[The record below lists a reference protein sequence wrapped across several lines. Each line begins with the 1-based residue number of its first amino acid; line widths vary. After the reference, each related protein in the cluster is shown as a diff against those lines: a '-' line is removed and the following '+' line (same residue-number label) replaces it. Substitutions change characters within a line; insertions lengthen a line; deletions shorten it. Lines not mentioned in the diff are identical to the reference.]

1 MDVPSTMR
9 ASVLRGIRD
18 LVVEERAVPVPG
30 PGEALIRILMGA
42 VSGSDATLYASG
54 RLLGE
59 RLRQPLVL
67 GRAASGR
74 IVAVADDV
82 PSERIGQLVA
92 LEPMLVCRRCPQCRA
107 GRYNLCRYAEF
118 LATPGCDGV
127 FQEYVCLSA
136 DFAHP
141 VPIGLSAES
150 AALIEP
156 MSVGL
161 AALQR
166 AHVGAGSRI
175 LVSGA
180 GAIGLTTV
188 GVAKALG
195 AVEITITDLSAE
207 RLQRARSLGATTTF
221 NMATSGIVI
230 PPQHFDAF
238 IECSGSAAAV
248 RRGFP
253 AVRPAGRVVLVGRG
267 ADEVA
272 MPVTL
277 MQNRELTVCGSFRYA
292 NTFPTAIAMAAAGM
306 VDLAVLADHH
316 GGLADLR
323 EALEFTREASGG
335 KAMIRPAP
343 ESS

>member
-1 MDVPSTMR
+1 MDVPGTMR

-18 LVVEERAVPVPG
+18 LVVEERPVPVPA
-30 PGEALIRILMGA
+30 PGEAVIRIEMAA
-42 VSGSDATLYASG
+42 VSGSDATLYATG

-59 RLRQPLVL
+59 RLRSPLVL

-92 LEPMLVCRRCPQCRA
+92 LEPMRVCRRCPQCRA
-107 GRYNLCRYAEF
+107 GRYNLCSYAEF

-127 FQEYVCLSA
+127 FQEYVCLPA

-141 VPIGLSAES
+141 VPAGLSVES

-175 LVSGA
+175 LISGA

-207 RLQRARSLGATTTF
+207 RLQRARSVGATTTF

-230 PPQHFDAF
+230 PPQHFDSF

-316 GGLADLR
+316 GGLEDLPA
-323 EALEFTREASGG
+323 ALEFTRAASGG

-343 ESS
+343 ASG

>member
-1 MDVPSTMR
+1 MEIPATMR
-9 ASVLRGIRD
+9 ASVLRGVRD
-18 LVVEERAVPVPG
+18 LAIEERPVPEPG
-30 PGEALIRILMGA
+30 PGEALVKISVAA
-42 VSGSDATLYASG
+42 VSGSDAKLFAGG

-59 RLRQPLVL
+59 RIHDPLVL
-67 GRAASGR
+67 GRAGSGVV
-74 IVAVADDV
+74 VAVGAGV
-82 PSERIGQLVA
+82 PPELIGKLVA
-92 LEPMLVCRRCPQCRA
+92 LEPIRVCRRCTQCRA
-107 GRYNLCRYAEF
+107 GRYNLCEKAQF
-118 LATPGCDGV
+118 LGMPGCDGV
-127 FQEYVCLSA
+127 FQEYITIAA

-141 VPIGLSAES
+141 VPSGLSPEAT
-150 AALIEP
+150 ALIEP

-180 GAIGLTTV
+180 GAIGLATV

-195 AVEITITDLSAE
+195 AVEITVTDLSEE
-207 RLQRARSLGATTTF
+207 RLQRARELGATTTF

-238 IECSGSAAAV
+238 LECSGSAAAV

-267 ADEVA
+267 SDEVA

-277 MQNRELTVCGSFRYA
+277 IQNRELTVCGSFRYA
-292 NTFPTAIAMAAAGM
+292 NLFPTAIAMAAAGL
-306 VDLAVLADHH
+306 VDLSAVVEHHHTIDQVAD
-316 GGLADLR
+316 
-323 EALEFTREASGG
+323 ALEYTRVATGG
-335 KAMIRPAP
+335 KAIIHLAP
-343 ESS
+343 SA